1 MSVVLLL
8 ISNVVEYG
16 WGRHTA
22 QVTQHIAG
30 INYTYEVD
38 RRVPT
43 RTHVERPATSIRINH
58 LADDSIKHII
68 PYRIQVK
75 RKAKKARYSE
85 WFTGHHA

>member
-1 MSVVLLL
+1 LIPCSKLLL
-8 ISNVVEYG
+8 QKSG
-16 WGRHTA
+16 GR
-22 QVTQHIAG
+22 QKQHVAG

-43 RTHVERPATSIRINH
+43 RTHVERPATSIRINQ